1 MNIFIST
8 DCPSFWNEFS
18 ASNSNLI
25 IHRPIWGKI
34 LEEGYGD
41 YTEVELGKNRMA
53 LLTCS
58 MASDLEEY
66 IEKAKK

>member
-1 MNIFIST
+1 MTYYYDYQIERFLRTKGIIGRS
-8 DCPSFWNEFS
+8 C
-18 ASNSNLI
+18 ASCGSDF
-25 IHRPIWGKI
+25 
-34 LEEGYGD
+34 EEGYGD